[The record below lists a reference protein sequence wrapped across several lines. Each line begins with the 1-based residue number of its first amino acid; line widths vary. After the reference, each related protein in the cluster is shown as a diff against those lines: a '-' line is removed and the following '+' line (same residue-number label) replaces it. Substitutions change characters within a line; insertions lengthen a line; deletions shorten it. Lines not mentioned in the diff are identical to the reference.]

1 MAEWS
6 FDNLAEELER
16 TASQLRET
24 GDRNL
29 RRKLLLQMRLLL
41 SEADLLTEA
50 EVLAESSDQSRST
63 Q

>member
-1 MAEWS
+1 MPEWS

-16 TASQLRET
+16 TVSKLRET
-24 GDRNL
+24 DDRNL

-41 SEADLLTEA
+41 TEADLL
-50 EVLAESSDQSRST
+50 VESSDQSPST